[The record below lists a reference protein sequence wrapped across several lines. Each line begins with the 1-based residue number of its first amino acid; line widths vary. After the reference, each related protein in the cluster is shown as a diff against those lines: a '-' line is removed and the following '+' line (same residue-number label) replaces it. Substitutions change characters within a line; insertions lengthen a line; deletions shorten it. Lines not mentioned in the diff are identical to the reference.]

1 MKKSTLRN
9 ILLTGLAYVA
19 YRAYNLY
26 QLGESFTYRVKS
38 IYFRRP
44 KTIKDAL
51 SQFEIIIEYTISNPT
66 NTSMKMN
73 GLYGKVFYKEYE
85 IANYRS
91 GAFTIK
97 PGDVTISVSM
107 FVTPAYAAVLLRDV
121 TQKNFPVFNTSLTAV
136 FPFGIRYTQKF
147 DINTKDYL
155 PENVVTL
162 FQ

>member
-1 MKKSTLRN
+1 MKRKALKN
-9 ILLTGLAYVA
+9 ILLTGLAFVA

-44 KTIKDAL
+44 TNLKEAL
-51 SQFEIIIEYTISNPT
+51 SQFEIIIQYTISNPT
-66 NTSMKMN
+66 GTSMKMN
-73 GLYGKVFYKEYE
+73 GLYGKVFYNGYE

-91 GAFTIK
+91 GPFTIK
-97 PGDVTISVSM
+97 PGDITVSVSM

-121 TQKNFPVFNTSLTAV
+121 TQKKFPVFDTSLTTV
-136 FPFGIRYTQKF
+136 FPFGIRYTERF
-147 DINTKDYL
+147 SINTRDYL
-155 PENVVTL
+155 PDNVVTL

>member
-1 MKKSTLRN
+1 
-9 ILLTGLAYVA
+9 
-19 YRAYNLY
+19 
-26 QLGESFTYRVKS
+26 
-38 IYFRRP
+38 
-44 KTIKDAL
+44 
-51 SQFEIIIEYTISNPT
+51 
-66 NTSMKMN
+66 MN

-121 TQKNFPVFNTSLTAV
+121 TQKNFPVFKTSLTTV

-147 DINTKDYL
+147 DIDTKDYL